1 VFYPVKVLAPETGRF
16 MSVKPRGAARR
27 SARRQALAPAGQVK
41 AGTALVQITAQ
52 RTYLLD
58 EEIGL
63 ALERSESSPDEF
75 RRQLAELL
83 VKDECDQDA
92 GSLRRGEGQQQTT
105 YEILN
110 PVGLPSPGSGA
121 DANAAAVSPD
131 GLSAFVARVLDQLSL
146 SAWFPAALFTVS
158 LAILLQFR
166 RQGSDSLPHAVR
178 VLTADPVRVRR
189 VANLLRRTGG
199 PSRARAG
206 EAGKIES
213 SLVRAGQAAIP
224 ARRVRSSMAAW

>member
-27 SARRQALAPAGQVK
+27 SARRQALAPTGQVK

-178 VLTADPVRVRR
+178 GSMRIRCER
-189 VANLLRRTGG
+189 WF
-199 PSRARAG
+199 SRSRY
-206 EAGKIES
+206 
-213 SLVRAGQAAIP
+213 L
-224 ARRVRSSMAAW
+224 